1 LPSLTDTGC
10 QQLYSASGNWRS
22 ELLKLNRSLIAAF
35 LDLIEILIKCPDNEE
50 RIEKIETIRTLFIN
64 IHHLINEYRPVQA
77 RDTLRQLIKHQNLEI
92 TVKFF
97 EFFSLKIGSCLVSC
111 D

>member
-1 LPSLTDTGC
+1 MLEDFQPLLPSLSDLGC

-35 LDLIEILIKCPDNEE
+35 LDLVEIMIKCPDNDD
-50 RIEKIETIRTLFIN
+50 RLEKIDTIRTLFIN

-77 RDTLRQLIKHQNLEI
+77 RDTLRQMIKHQNLEI
-92 TVKFF
+92 AV
-97 EFFSLKIGSCLVSC
+97 SLS
-111 D
+111 

>member
-1 LPSLTDTGC
+1 
-10 QQLYSASGNWRS
+10 
-22 ELLKLNRSLIAAF
+22 